1 MVVNK
6 SQFACIQI
14 SNSSYLSNLIP
25 DIIAQALF
33 SDDLKSS
40 HPITRK
46 TTMWTFPH
54 YPPGKLPNWQALE
67 HRFSWFADMKN
78 VPQDPEWHAEGDV
91 FVHTKMVCE
100 ALLQLPEFQ
109 TLSEQE
115 QHILFA
121 AAMLHDVEKRST
133 TKREIQGGKERIVS
147 PNHAKKG
154 EYTARSL
161 LYTELATPFAVR
173 EAIAKLVRLHGLP
186 LWAIDKPS
194 PERAVIAASLQV
206 NTAHLAMLAKAD
218 VLGRICRDQ
227 QDILLRIDLFRELCE
242 ENGCW
247 GKARN
252 FASDYG
258 RYLYLNGRSEMPDY
272 QPFDDRTFDV
282 YAMCAIAGSGK
293 DSYIRQHLAHLP
305 MLSLDDIR
313 RERKLDPAD
322 PKHTAEAV
330 RLGKE
335 QAKEYLRARTSFVF
349 NATNLNRDLR
359 SKWLPMFADYGA
371 RVHLIYLEV
380 PYTQLLSQN
389 RNREHSVPNDVI
401 HRMINKLEIPDYG
414 EANTVDFVVSE

>member
-1 MVVNK
+1 
-6 SQFACIQI
+6 
-14 SNSSYLSNLIP
+14 
-25 DIIAQALF
+25 
-33 SDDLKSS
+33 
-40 HPITRK
+40 
-46 TTMWTFPH
+46 MWTFPH
-54 YPPGKLPNWQALE
+54 YTPGKLPDWQALE

-91 FVHTKMVCE
+91 FIHTKMVCE

-109 TLSEQE
+109 ALGEQE

-147 PNHAKKG
+147 PHHAKKG
-154 EYTARSL
+154 EYTARAL
-161 LYTELATPFAVR
+161 LYTELAAPFAVR

-186 LWAIDKPS
+186 LWAIDKPN
-194 PERAVIAASLQV
+194 PERAAIAASLQV
-206 NTAHLAMLAKAD
+206 DTAHLAMLAKAD
-218 VLGRICRDQ
+218 ILGRICNDQ

-242 ENGCW
+242 ENSCW
-247 GKARN
+247 GKARD

-293 DSYIRQHLAHLP
+293 DSYIRRHLAHLP

-330 RLGKE
+330 RLGK
-335 QAKEYLRARTSFVF
+335 
-349 NATNLNRDLR
+349 
-359 SKWLPMFADYGA
+359 
-371 RVHLIYLEV
+371 
-380 PYTQLLSQN
+380 
-389 RNREHSVPNDVI
+389 
-401 HRMINKLEIPDYG
+401 
-414 EANTVDFVVSE
+414 

>member
-1 MVVNK
+1 
-6 SQFACIQI
+6 
-14 SNSSYLSNLIP
+14 
-25 DIIAQALF
+25 
-33 SDDLKSS
+33 
-40 HPITRK
+40 
-46 TTMWTFPH
+46 MWILPH
-54 YPPGKLPNWQALE
+54 YTPDTLPDRQALE

-78 VPQDPEWHAEGDV
+78 VPQHSEWHAEGDV
-91 FVHTKMVCE
+91 FIHTKMVCE

-109 TLSEQE
+109 ALGEQE

-121 AAMLHDVEKRST
+121 AALLHDVEKRST
-133 TKREIQGGKERIVS
+133 TKREIQNGKERIVS
-147 PNHAKKG
+147 PHHAKKG
-154 EYTARSL
+154 EHTARTL
-161 LYTELATPFAVR
+161 LYTELAAPFAVR

-247 GKARN
+247 GKARD

-313 RERKLDPAD
+313 RRRKLDPAD
-322 PKHTAEAV
+322 SKHTAEAV

-335 QAKEYLRARTSFVF
+335 QAKQYLRARTSFVF
-349 NATNLNRDLR
+349 NATNLTRDIR

-371 RVHLIYLEV
+371 RVHLVYVEV
-380 PYTQLLSQN
+380 SYTQLLVQN
-389 RNREHSVPNDVI
+389 RNREYSVPEDVL
-401 HRMINKLEIPDYG
+401 HRMVAKLEIPDCS
-414 EANTVDFVVSE
+414 EAHIVDFAVAEGAGAA